1 MRPAEEYDAAQE
13 RGEVAGHCGGRK
25 INGEYDNI
33 ETLNTADL
41 GIRRVI
47 LEVQTLR
54 KMYGGSRGDNQHSRA
69 LRICFANMV
78 IHSRLSQRLRTS
90 ELETVCS

>member
-69 LRICFANMV
+69 TTNLFCKHGHTQSPFSAFTNI
-78 IHSRLSQRLRTS
+78 
-90 ELETVCS
+90 